1 MITGYRCKTDDEVM
15 QDNVQADSDAGGN
28 AGGLVPVTVRFS
40 QAAYDAISELAEEYG
55 VSIATVVR
63 LAVDGNL
70 ERYLG
75 NLRYVDKADSRRI
88 MAGIAAA
95 ANIMQDV
102 GNQLRR
108 IGVNYNQLAKL
119 ENMRAKKAR
128 METDWKKRSHTYDEI
143 VKYKRDL
150 DAVNA
155 AIDAAEKAQQ
165 NGDELSREQLDNLIK
180 RYESASAELGAALW
194 HIRE

>member
-1 MITGYRCKTDDEVM
+1 MITGYRGKTDECDME
-15 QDNVQADSDAGGN
+15 NTGQADN
-28 AGGLVPVTVRFS
+28 AIAEKLVPVTVRFS

-55 VSIATVVR
+55 VSIAIVVR

-70 ERYLG
+70 DKYLG
-75 NLRYVDKADSRRI
+75 TLRYVDKADSRRI

-119 ENMRAKKAR
+119 ENMKAKKAE
-128 METDWKKRSHTYDEI
+128 MESAWKKRSHKYDEM

-155 AIDAAEKAQQ
+155 AIDAAQKAQQ
-165 NGDELSREQLDNLIK
+165 NGDELSREQLEGLVS
-180 RYESASAELGAALW
+180 RYEKATKELGEALW
-194 HIRE
+194 HIRG